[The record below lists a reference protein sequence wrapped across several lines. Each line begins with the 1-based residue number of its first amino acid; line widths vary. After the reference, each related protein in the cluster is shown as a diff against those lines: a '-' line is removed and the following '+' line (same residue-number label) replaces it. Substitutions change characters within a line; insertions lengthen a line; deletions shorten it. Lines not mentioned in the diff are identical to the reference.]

1 MLNLLYIRRVPYL
14 SSVVNETLRLAKMS
28 PMVFRR
34 ALLDLEFNRGL
45 PWIQQQSFLLNRMKL
60 KDEKILKGRLAK
72 SLEDMHSFYDHGPNV
87 ENSSIIK
94 KSCSLAFNL
103 SHFWHKTISNAM
115 HQELAGNYDLQNF
128 QEGMRFT
135 VITASNYQEVVQAQC
150 SSLEGFPGLKGNAM
164 LLVVGIRV

>member
-1 MLNLLYIRRVPYL
+1 
-14 SSVVNETLRLAKMS
+14 
-28 PMVFRR
+28 
-34 ALLDLEFNRGL
+34 
-45 PWIQQQSFLLNRMKL
+45 MKL

-94 KSCSLAFNL
+94 KSCNLAFNL

-135 VITASNYQEVVQAQC
+135 LITASNYQDPMFLLFLHLSKINADNFKIGNV
-150 SSLEGFPGLKGNAM
+150 LES
-164 LLVVGIRV
+164 